1 MHSGHDTRRGH
12 DHRGGRGG
20 ASAVPREEAGVCAP
34 LHPSAAART
43 RHWSGCWRHQ
53 KRAGLLVT
61 SAVGE
66 GRAGQSGRPARPL
79 SRAPDGCSTSSTCAL
94 GAKHTDMYTSLATP
108 SLSTASTRLP
118 WPRAQALRRS
128 PTADLASRE
137 SGTWE
142 RRGSSLQAPR
152 YIRASLPPPL
162 LTGVQTCA
170 EGQRNQLVI
179 RRQSKSCIHGFLIFK
194 RRKNVHNG

>member
-1 MHSGHDTRRGH
+1 MPPGRRARALRSVACASQPRWPCAGSCGSAFCGSTPCPIPCQDAATGQH
-12 DHRGGRGG
+12 KVRGGSGMVTGG
-20 ASAVPREEAGVCAP
+20 AGPSYMAAESHLAAVSYCPVAAIAVRLPR
-34 LHPSAAART
+34 R
-43 RHWSGCWRHQ
+43 
-53 KRAGLLVT
+53 
-61 SAVGE
+61 
-66 GRAGQSGRPARPL
+66 
-79 SRAPDGCSTSSTCAL
+79 CSTSSTCAL

-152 YIRASLPPPL
+152 YMYALRCPPPL
-162 LTGVQTCA
+162 DGRA
-170 EGQRNQLVI
+170 NMR
-179 RRQSKSCIHGFLIFK
+179 
-194 RRKNVHNG
+194 